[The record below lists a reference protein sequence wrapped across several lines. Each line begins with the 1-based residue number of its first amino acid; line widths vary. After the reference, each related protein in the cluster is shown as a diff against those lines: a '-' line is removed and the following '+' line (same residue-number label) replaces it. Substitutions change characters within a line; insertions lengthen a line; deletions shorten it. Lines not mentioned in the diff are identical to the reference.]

1 MNRIELST
9 PRKILAVAVG
19 LALCGA
25 VAAQT
30 AGSPAPGGTAPGAR
44 SPAGAP
50 AAATPA
56 RSPAAEATHE
66 LKAVRLSK
74 LDGVN
79 IYDSESKKIGEVKDV
94 VLDSTSGQVQ
104 HAVVSIGGVM
114 GVGDKEHAVP
124 LKDLKVYSRAA
135 DDSVPAK
142 VTLASGPDNLPAAKK
157 LEKDSPHVLGS
168 KLIGTDV
175 SDAEGKDAGEIEDL
189 VVDLQS
195 GQVQYALMEFDKAWS
210 MDDKLVAFKMS
221 EFQRDKDG
229 KDLVLKVT
237 KESVAQKPS
246 LEKSR
251 LDKTDLSDASWLQKV
266 GSDTAGAQ
274 GGSTTAGSTGAGS
287 SGGSTPAAGTGS
299 AGSTPAAGSDAGG
312 SKPAGSP
319 GAASSGA
326 TSSGGSST
334 AK

>member
-1 MNRIELST
+1 MNNIKPSST
-9 PRKILAVAVG
+9 RKILAVAVG
-19 LALCGA
+19 LALSGA
-25 VAAQT
+25 VVAQT
-30 AGSPAPGGTAPGAR
+30 AGSPATGGTAPGAK
-44 SPAGAP
+44 SPASTP

-56 RSPAAEATHE
+56 RSPAAEASHE

-79 IYDSESKKIGEVKDV
+79 IYDNESKKIGEVKDV
-94 VLDSTSGQVQ
+94 VLDPSSGQVQ

-114 GVGDKEHAVP
+114 GIGDKEHAVP

-142 VTLASGPDNLPAAKK
+142 VTLASGPDNLPPAKK
-157 LEKDSPHVLGS
+157 QEKDSPHVLGS

-175 SDAEGKDAGEIEDL
+175 NDAEGKDAGEIEDL

-210 MDDKLVAFKMS
+210 LNDKLVAFKMS

-229 KDLVLKVT
+229 KDLVLNVT

-266 GSDTAGAQ
+266 GGDTAGAS
-274 GGSTTAGSTGAGS
+274 GTA

-312 SKPAGSP
+312 SKPAAGST
-319 GAASSGA
+319 GGASS
-326 TSSGGSST
+326 S
-334 AK
+334 K

>member
-1 MNRIELST
+1 MNNIKLSST
-9 PRKILAVAVG
+9 RKILAVAVG
-19 LALCGA
+19 LALSGA

-30 AGSPAPGGTAPGAR
+30 AGSPAPGGTAPGAK
-44 SPAGAP
+44 SPASTP

-56 RSPAAEATHE
+56 KSSAAEATHE

-74 LDGVN
+74 LAGVN
-79 IYDSESKKIGEVKDV
+79 IYDNESKKIGEVKDV
-94 VLDSTSGQVQ
+94 VLDPSSGQVQ

-124 LKDLKVYSRAA
+124 LKDLKVYSKSA

-142 VTLASGPDNLPAAKK
+142 VTLASGPDSLPPAKK
-157 LEKDSPHVLGS
+157 QEKDSPHVLGS

-175 SDAEGKDAGEIEDL
+175 NDAEGKDAGEIEDL

-210 MDDKLVAFKMS
+210 LNDKLVAFKMS

-229 KDLVLKVT
+229 KSKDLVLNVT

-246 LEKSR
+246 LDKSR

-266 GSDTAGAQ
+266 GGDTAGAPA
-274 GGSTTAGSTGAGS
+274 TA

-312 SKPAGSP
+312 SKPAAGSP
-319 GAASSGA
+319 GGASS
-326 TSSGGSST
+326 S
-334 AK
+334 K